1 MLKDALEALKT
12 YDWGTDRTVLNP
24 IDEAVIA
31 AHGDEDARKQL
42 EESLAA
48 VLSTD
53 ASRDAKDYVCRKLM
67 IIGTAASVPALA
79 KLLPEKDHS
88 HMARFALARIP
99 APEAAAAIRDA
110 MVALNGDLKIGM
122 ISSLGAR
129 GDAASVHAIGELL
142 DNENAQI
149 ARSAALA
156 LGDIRNAAAAQALL
170 EAKPG
175 DPEVVRAV
183 IDGRLACAEE
193 CLSSGNKTQA
203 MTIYKSLLG
212 ADQSKLVRLAATRG
226 MLACAGRKE

>member
-31 AHGDEDARKQL
+31 SHGDEDARKQL

-53 ASRDAKDYVCRKLM
+53 VSRDAKDYVCRKLM

-99 APEAAAAIRDA
+99 APEAAAAMRDA
-110 MVALNGDLKIGM
+110 MVALNDDLKIGM

-129 GDAASVHAIGELL
+129 GDAASVHALGELL

-193 CLSSGNKTQA
+193 FLSSGDKTQA
-203 MTIYKSLLG
+203 MAIYKSLLG
-212 ADQSKLVRLAATRG
+212 ADQTKLVRLAATRG
-226 MLACAGRKE
+226 MLASAGRKE

>member
-31 AHGDEDARKQL
+31 TRGDEGSRREL
-42 EESLAA
+42 EENLAA

-53 ASRDAKDYVCRKLM
+53 VSRDAKDYVCRKLM

-79 KLLPEKDHS
+79 KLLPEKEHS
-88 HMARFALARIP
+88 HMARFALSRIP
-99 APEAAAAIRDA
+99 GPEAAMAMRDA
-110 MVALNGDLKIGM
+110 MLALDGDLKIGM

-129 GDAASVHAIGELL
+129 GDEASVPALADLL
-142 DNENAQI
+142 VSENAQL

-156 LGDIRNAAAAQALL
+156 LGDIRNAAATQALL
-170 EAKPG
+170 EAKPE
-175 DPEVVRAV
+175 DPTVVRAV

-193 CLSSGNKTQA
+193 RLNAGDKTQA

-212 ADQSKLVRLAATRG
+212 ADQSKQVRLAATRG